1 MKDETLQCQA
11 AALRKGNTTIMW
23 LMCERVILF
32 TLHKYRTKKSYEGQE
47 RESS

>member
-1 MKDETLQCQA
+1 MSSGCLK
-11 AALRKGNTTIMW
+11 KGKTTIMQ

-32 TLHKYRTKKSYEGQE
+32 TLHKYLTKKSYEGQE